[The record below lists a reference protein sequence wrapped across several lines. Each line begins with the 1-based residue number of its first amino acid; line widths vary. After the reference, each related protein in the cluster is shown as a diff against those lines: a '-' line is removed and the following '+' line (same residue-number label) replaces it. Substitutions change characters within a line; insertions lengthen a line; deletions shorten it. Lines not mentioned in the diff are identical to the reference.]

1 MATKRIRTI
10 MIYDDLLELADHL
23 ARREIRRP
31 KQASLRRAI
40 STAYYAVFH
49 ALAYLC
55 ADELV
60 GWNKPWEV
68 FTPIYRALDH
78 SAARKLFVQDR
89 NGETYGED
97 VAEIGRIFVV
107 LQQQRYAA
115 DYDPEFSSSREK
127 TLELVRLARQAVEAM
142 LRLNADKQLLLAVHL
157 IGRRR

>member
-1 MATKRIRTI
+1 
-10 MIYDDLLELADHL
+10 MIHDDLLELAEHL
-23 ARREIRRP
+23 ARRETRRP
-31 KQASLRRAI
+31 KQATLRRAI
-40 STAYYAVFH
+40 STAYYALFH

-55 ADELV
+55 ADQLV

-68 FTPIYRALDH
+68 FTPIYRTLDH
-78 SAARKLFVQDR
+78 STARRLFVQDR

-97 VAEIGRIFVV
+97 VAEIGRSFVV

-127 TLELVRLARQAVEAM
+127 TLELIQLARQAVEAM
-142 LRLNADKQLLLAVHL
+142 LSLNTEKQLLLAVHL